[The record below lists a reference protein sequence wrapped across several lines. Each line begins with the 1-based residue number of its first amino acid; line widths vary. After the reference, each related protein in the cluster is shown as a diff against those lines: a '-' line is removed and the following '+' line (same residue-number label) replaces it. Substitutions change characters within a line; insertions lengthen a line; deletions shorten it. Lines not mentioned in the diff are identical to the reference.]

1 MDLLAVKSL
10 KRLLGLMGLYGMTSV
25 AGSQDNNVRILFIV
39 SMCTLGNSRER
50 EVEVTVERDREPI
63 RRGPYYYY

>member
-1 MDLLAVKSL
+1 MDLLAVKSS
-10 KRLLGLMGLYGMTSV
+10 KRLLGLMGLYGMISV

-50 EVEVTVERDREPI
+50 EVEVRVDREREV

>member
-1 MDLLAVKSL
+1 
-10 KRLLGLMGLYGMTSV
+10 MGLYGMTSV

-50 EVEVTVERDREPI
+50 EVEVRVERDRET